1 MVHSSFAYKN
11 LQLYAYRKILS
22 CKLITL
28 HAELLYTSIPELA
41 VCILHLMSEKYKN
54 KT

>member
-1 MVHSSFAYKN
+1 MVHSFFAYKN
-11 LQLYAYRKILS
+11 LQLYVYRKILS

-28 HAELLYTSIPELA
+28 HAELLHKSISELA

-54 KT
+54 ET